1 MTTFQSWLG
10 LVILML
16 GTIVGIFT
24 RSMTVIVLCVTIG
37 LVLLSLATI
46 AESAQ
51 GAYHRA
57 LGLPMTRNQLRTI
70 LRQSPTYAFESG
82 LFDAYPNA
90 DRAPGY
96 PLLRLD
102 GEYYVRVKLFYRY
115 LRQEDTAYTFALPSR
130 APAVFDCEAYY
141 REGADLF
148 EHDER
153 VYVRLAALG
162 LRLRIRGARA
172 ELYEAEQA
180 DNRGGIGGRE
190 DKP

>member
-16 GTIVGIFT
+16 GSIAGIYV
-24 RSMTVIVLCVTIG
+24 RNVTVIVLCVTIG

-51 GAYHRA
+51 GAYHRS

-82 LFDAYPNA
+82 LFEAYPNA

-102 GEYYVRVKLFYRY
+102 GEYYVRVKLFYPY
-115 LRQEDTAYTFALPSR
+115 LRQEDTAYTFALPGR
-130 APAVFDCEAYY
+130 APAVLDCEAYY
-141 REGADLF
+141 RAGADLF

-162 LRLRIRGARA
+162 LRLRVRGARA
-172 ELYEAEQA
+172 EL
-180 DNRGGIGGRE
+180 
-190 DKP
+190 